1 LRHLDPELAD
11 TEAGRIQGTFAFA
24 FTVCFD
30 MRWQICHHGLM
41 VGRDTRPISWV
52 KAARKE
58 FEEFPERVRLEIER
72 ALTYAAEG
80 RKADVAKPMKGLGSG
95 VYEIAL
101 RFRSDA
107 YRAVYAV
114 QLDADI
120 WVVHA
125 FQKKSKTGI
134 RTPKQ
139 EVDLIRERIKRL
151 EEVLK

>member
-1 LRHLDPELAD
+1 M
-11 TEAGRIQGTFAFA
+11 AGI
-24 FTVCFD
+24 
-30 MRWQICHHGLM
+30 
-41 VGRDTRPISWV
+41 DTRPISWV
-52 KAARKE
+52 KAARKA
-58 FEEFPERVRLEIER
+58 FEAFPEKVRLEIER

-80 RKADVAKPMKGLGSG
+80 RKADIAKPMTGLGSA

-134 RTPKQ
+134 RTPKR
-139 EVDLIRERIKRL
+139 EIDLIRERMKRL
-151 EEVLK
+151 EELLK